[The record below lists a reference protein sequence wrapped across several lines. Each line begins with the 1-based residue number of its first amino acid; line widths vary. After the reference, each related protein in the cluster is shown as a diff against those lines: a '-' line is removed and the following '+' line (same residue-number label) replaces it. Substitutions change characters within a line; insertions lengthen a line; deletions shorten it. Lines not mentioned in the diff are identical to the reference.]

1 VPIPLVGRPVTG
13 ARPLGRILAAVVVAT
28 FVATVPVPTGAAG
41 WASATAVAD
50 AVVADVALGAGS
62 GSPATVTAASGG
74 SGVGAA
80 LATSWLTVTR
90 FCLLCPESPP
100 AGTEVTYLVVPNDSI
115 QGVPWTTYTG
125 TVTFAS
131 TDPRAILPKP
141 YTFTGGAPGADQGEH
156 YFTVVYRTSGPQTLT
171 VSSTTPVKM
180 SGIADPVEVAPAAS
194 HHLTIDATPK
204 DAVVGKPFSPQP
216 VVRVRDEYGNVTD
229 SSATIT
235 LSLETP
241 PEGAGAL
248 FTCADG
254 IQRKAKS
261 GIARWDG
268 CTIGRAANGYRIRAD
283 ADGLT
288 SARTDYFIVSYPT
301 GGPPTPTGSPG
312 PTATPGPSASP
323 GPTATPGPTTPPGPS
338 PSLPPDVGSPRLT
351 RSPATVTYPA
361 AVTLALWFP
370 GAGAGRTLAIERRN
384 ADASEWTRV
393 GDVTTDVDGRASLD
407 VVPGRTAEYRAVWPG
422 SADLPAATSRPVTA
436 TVRFGLK
443 VSPAFTTRS
452 VTWGTT
458 LTWSVKVQPRTT
470 NVAVTFRLYQWTAG
484 KWKLY
489 STVVKRTPSTGLVT
503 YARRFWIPGR
513 WAVAIVTGRGTANAP
528 ATAPR
533 IVVTV
538 R

>member
-1 VPIPLVGRPVTG
+1 MPHAAGTPVAAALGGGTG
-13 ARPLGRILAAVVVAT
+13 GPGPVVA
-28 FVATVPVPTGAAG
+28 
-41 WASATAVAD
+41 ASD
-50 AVVADVALGAGS
+50 
-62 GSPATVTAASGG
+62 ASG
-74 SGVGAA
+74 VDAA

-115 QGVPWTTYTG
+115 QGVPWTSYTG

-156 YFTVVYRTSGPQTLT
+156 YFTVVYRTAGPQTLT
-171 VSSTTPVKM
+171 VSSTTPVTM
-180 SGIADPVEVAPAAS
+180 SGSADPVEVAPAAS

-216 VVRVRDEYGNVTD
+216 VVRVRDQYGNVTG
-229 SSATIT
+229 STATIT
-235 LSLETP
+235 LNLETP
-241 PEGAGAL
+241 PDGAGAL
-248 FTCADG
+248 FTCTDG
-254 IQRKAKS
+254 IHRKAVA
-261 GIARWDG
+261 GVARWDG
-268 CTIGRAANGYRIRAD
+268 CTIGRVANGYRIRAD

-288 SARTDYFIVSYPT
+288 PARTDYFIVSYPT
-301 GGPPTPTGSPG
+301 GGPPTPGGSPTPSPTPLPTVTPLPTATPGPTGSPG
-312 PTATPGPSASP
+312 PTTTPGPSASP
-323 GPTATPGPTTPPGPS
+323 APTATPGPTGSPGPS

-361 AVTLALWFP
+361 TVTLSLFFP

-384 ADASEWTRV
+384 ADASEWTRA

-443 VSPAFTTRS
+443 VSPAFTTRT

-458 LTWSVKVQPRTT
+458 LRWSVKVQPRTT

-513 WAVAIVTGRGTANAP
+513 WAVAIVTGKGTANAS